1 MFWSRRQSFD
11 GQYVRFIMESV
22 VLLSFLKQRAKQLKK
37 GKSLSQSQA
46 LNEAAKELGYSNY
59 KNYLNLLEA
68 NRKQS
73 KPSKEVIL
81 KNISSEDDMLKKMGL
96 AISFIQKYE
105 IPIQDLLGILKL
117 FQDSEAMQFVCE
129 QSNLKDKIQS
139 FFFND
144 FLTDEGK
151 SEIQMHDPYYVAK
164 DISLNNLIY
173 KINGDMIEVEG
184 NYDLKIGFEFEV
196 EDEYKE
202 YPHFK
207 DRSLSGPFEI
217 TIDRAEKITIEYTDI
232 YKEFDDGTFQAASF
246 R

>member
-1 MFWSRRQSFD
+1 
-11 GQYVRFIMESV
+11 MESV

-37 GKSLSQSQA
+37 EKSLSQSQA

-73 KPSKEVIL
+73 KSSKEVIL
-81 KNISSEDDMLKKMGL
+81 KNISSEDDMRKKMEL

-105 IPIQDLLGILKL
+105 IPIQDLLDILKL
-117 FQDSEAMQFVCE
+117 FQDSGDMQFVCE
-129 QSNLKDKIQS
+129 QSNLKDKIQL

-144 FLTDEGK
+144 FLTDKGK

-202 YPHFK
+202 YPHVK

-232 YKEFDDGTFQAASF
+232 YKEFDDGIFQAASF